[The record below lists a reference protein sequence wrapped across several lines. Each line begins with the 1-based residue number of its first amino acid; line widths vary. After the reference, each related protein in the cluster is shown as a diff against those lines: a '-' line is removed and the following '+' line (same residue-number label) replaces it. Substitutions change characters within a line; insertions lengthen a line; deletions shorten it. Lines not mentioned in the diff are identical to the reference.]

1 MKILYVSQYYPP
13 EIGAP
18 AARVS
23 ELSRHWAAL
32 GHEVTVLTGFP
43 NHPAGKVYRG
53 YRAKIWRLLSREM
66 DQGVRVIRTWLMPL
80 PNRKA
85 WERMLNYLSFA
96 LSASI
101 TGLFVGRPDVIIG
114 TSPQLLVGL
123 AALIIA
129 KVRRIPFVFEV
140 RDLWP
145 ESLEAVGLSGRDS
158 NLIKLLNRVAGLIYS
173 GADHIV
179 VVTPSF
185 KTHLDINWKIP
196 LNKISVVLN
205 GVDEKLFMPEIEHSH
220 VDREFGLSGRLVI
233 SYIGTIGNAHGTQ
246 TLVHSAEAIALTNP
260 EAMFLIMGDGAEK
273 EEIRSMIA
281 AKGLKNI
288 KMLEAQP
295 RQRVPEVLAASD
307 ICVVL
312 LKKAELFKTTIPT
325 KMLEMM
331 SCGKPII
338 LGVEGEAARLLTRA
352 RAGICV
358 PPEDAD
364 RLAEAIRELAADPE
378 LCRKLGKYGRSYVLA
393 ELTRSAT
400 SHHYLEI
407 LGQVLGNPVLKVA
420 AHAAG

>member
-23 ELSRHWAAL
+23 ELSRHWDAL
-32 GHEVTVLTGFP
+32 GHDVTVLTGFP

-53 YRAKIWRLLSREM
+53 YRAKFWRLLSREM

-96 LSASI
+96 LSAAI

-145 ESLEAVGLSGRDS
+145 ESLEAVGLSGRHS
-158 NLIKLLNRVAGLIYS
+158 NLMKLLNRVAGLIYS
-173 GADHIV
+173 RADHIV

-185 KTHLDINWKIP
+185 KTHLDANWKIP

-246 TLVHSAEAIALTNP
+246 TLVHSAEAIAVTNP
-260 EAMFLIMGDGAEK
+260 EAMFLIMGDGA
-273 EEIRSMIA
+273 
-281 AKGLKNI
+281 
-288 KMLEAQP
+288 
-295 RQRVPEVLAASD
+295 
-307 ICVVL
+307 
-312 LKKAELFKTTIPT
+312 
-325 KMLEMM
+325 
-331 SCGKPII
+331 
-338 LGVEGEAARLLTRA
+338 
-352 RAGICV
+352 
-358 PPEDAD
+358 
-364 RLAEAIRELAADPE
+364 
-378 LCRKLGKYGRSYVLA
+378 
-393 ELTRSAT
+393 
-400 SHHYLEI
+400 
-407 LGQVLGNPVLKVA
+407 
-420 AHAAG
+420 